1 MAPSSWER
9 VIYSGTFRHAA
20 VQEQIDE
27 KALAIDDWF
36 RAGLEGWRGRG
47 KHAYCNVM
55 GL

>member
-1 MAPSSWER
+1 MAPSWEG
-9 VIYSGTFRHAA
+9 VIYSGTFRHTAA

-47 KHAYCNVM
+47 KQKNTVT
-55 GL
+55 L